1 MPRASSSILARLR
14 RRWRTVLL
22 AVVVV
27 LGAAWWFRSPLLG
40 PLVARTAAGA
50 IASAIDGQAGVAR
63 ATGGWLGDAALHGI
77 SASGGPHSPLR
88 RLEAGRIAAS
98 YHPGLLLGRLQSVQT
113 ITAENVLVDL
123 DLDRSTPTRSAPAAW
138 PPLLAGLG
146 GSLPQVQAGG
156 DLRLALAGHRLAS
169 GWSLAGGGT
178 DLRLHLAGL
187 RLDEGAPASAD
198 VPLALRRTGRLELAA
213 PVELLGLSL
222 RSLGLEFAHDR
233 QQVEALVAVG
243 EGTVELLATATRT
256 TVTLRQVDLAAL
268 PPTLTALLP
277 AELLPLAGRVDGEL
291 VAEPGAAGW
300 TLRGTLDASGLAV
313 RGLGPLRLTLRG
325 SLGPAAVDL
334 RLTLAS
340 ELERLVAGLDAA
352 PDLAGRLELA
362 AELSGDPRAPLAK
375 LTLATSDLRLFG
387 VVVEAGATLHQ
398 DADGLLVSATRLDAG
413 GLGELV
419 AEGRLPLVFGL
430 GGMHRVAGRSTLHA
444 RLTSAHL
451 ERWLPRWCDAGSAE
465 VVVDGVEGEDWAS
478 ATAALRGVRLKP
490 LGAQASI
497 PRGAGPATAAA
508 AASPGAIT
516 VAGDRAA
523 EVLPIDGDA
532 AIRVGAD
539 GLHGSAR
546 VAIAAQ
552 EVLRASLELPGLP
565 PLQQRLD
572 RQAWLGHPVKGSLD
586 LVGLDLQQLAPVL
599 GWLRHL
605 AGTASGHLA
614 CSGSVGQPR
623 GEGRITVSA
632 LEAKLSPA
640 IPTLTAGTLRL
651 ALAGSKLTIEECSG
665 LLGEERITAQGTVRL
680 DAPGGPAVSAS
691 VAGNNLL
698 LLQRP
703 DARLRADLALTAG
716 GTWPALLV
724 AGDITVTSALL
735 TPELSLL
742 RAALRAPGAAKPAG
756 DGRLVLFELE
766 PPLSELQFDLRI
778 ASRPEVEGRDDGVRL
793 TTDVVRAVAD
803 LDLRLGGTGAAPQPE
818 GRIQM
823 RKGVLVL
830 PACSLRVIQ
839 GELVFAPGKPFAPRL
854 NAVAT
859 TRLRGHEVT
868 VRVEGPLADPQ
879 VTASANGL
887 DDNDAMMLVT
897 TGATP
902 SELETEGGQRGAV
915 GRAGAWLGL
924 EAWRMIEGP
933 GDPDSG
939 PGLGERLTLDWG
951 RKVSADGRDTIEAEF
966 LLTPLERALGLLLY
980 GQRDR
985 YEDYNMGFILRWSWG
1000 GDQR

>member
-1 MPRASSSILARLR
+1 MPRASSSILAMLR
-14 RRWRTVLL
+14 RRWRAVLL
-22 AVVVV
+22 AAMVM
-27 LGAAWWFRSPLLG
+27 LGAAWWFRSPLLA
-40 PLVARTAAGA
+40 PLVARAAAGA
-50 IASAIDGQAGVAR
+50 IGRAIDGQAEVAW
-63 ATGGWLGDAALHGI
+63 AAGGWLEDAALHGL
-77 SASGGPHSPLR
+77 SASGGARSPLR
-88 RLEAGRIAAS
+88 RLEAARISAD
-98 YHPGLLLGRLQSVQT
+98 YRPDLLLGRLGALQT
-113 ITAENVLVDL
+113 LAAEGVLVDL
-123 DLDRSTPTRSAPAAW
+123 DLDRTPPTRTAPAPW

-146 GSLPQVQAGG
+146 GSMPRVQAGG
-156 DLRLALAGHRLAS
+156 ELRLALAGHRLAS
-169 GWSLAGGGT
+169 DWSLAGGGT

-187 RLDEGAPASAD
+187 RLDDGTPASGD
-198 VPLALRRTGRLELAA
+198 LALVLRRPGRLELAA

-222 RSLGLEFAHDR
+222 RSLALEFALDR
-233 QQVEALVAVG
+233 QQVEAVVAVG
-243 EGTVELLATATRT
+243 DGTVELLATATRT
-256 TVTLRQVDLAAL
+256 TVTLHQADLAAL
-268 PPTLTALLP
+268 PPALTALLP
-277 AELLPLAGRVDGEL
+277 AELLALAGRVDGEL

-300 TLRGTLDASGLAV
+300 TLRSTLAASGLGL
-313 RGLGPLRLTLRG
+313 RGLGPLRLSLRG

-334 RLTLAS
+334 RLSVAG
-340 ELERLVAGLDAA
+340 ELEQLVAGLDTA
-352 PDLAGRLELA
+352 PDLAGSLELEA
-362 AELSGDPRAPLAK
+362 DLSGNPQAPLAK
-375 LTLATSDLRLFG
+375 LTFATRDLRLFG
-387 VVVEAGATLHQ
+387 VVVETGAELHQ
-398 DADGLLVSATRLDAG
+398 DAEGLRVAATRLDAG
-413 GLGELV
+413 GFGLLV

-430 GGMHRVAGRSTLHA
+430 GGMRRVAGPCTLHA
-444 RLTSAHL
+444 RLTSTHL
-451 ERWLPRWCDAGSAE
+451 ERWLPRWCEAGSAT

-478 ATAALRGVRLKP
+478 VTSALRGVRLKP
-490 LGAQASI
+490 LGVQASI
-497 PRGAGPATAAA
+497 PRSAGAATA
-508 AASPGAIT
+508 AASPGAVT

-523 EVLPIDGDA
+523 EVQPIDCDT

-572 RQAWLGHPVKGSLD
+572 RQAWLGHPLKGSLD
-586 LVGLDLQQLAPVL
+586 LIGLDLQQLAPVL

-605 AGTASGHLA
+605 AGIASGRLE
-614 CSGSVGQPR
+614 CSGSLGQPR
-623 GEGRITVSA
+623 CTGGITVSA

-651 ALAGSKLTIEECSG
+651 AVAGSEITIAECSG

-680 DAPGGPAVSAS
+680 DAPGGPTVTAS
-691 VAGNNLL
+691 VAGRNLL

-766 PPLSELQFDLRI
+766 PPLSALQFDLRI
-778 ASRPEVEGRDDGVRL
+778 ASRPEAEGSDDGVRL
-793 TTDVVRAVAD
+793 TTDVVRAMAD
-803 LDLRLGGTGAAPQPE
+803 LDLRLGGTGATPQPE

-839 GELVFAPGKPFAPRL
+839 GELVFAPGRPFAPRV

-859 TRLRGHEVT
+859 TRLRGYEVT

-897 TGATP
+897 TGATA